1 MIKDNAGGGQED
13 NKRKMP
19 TAAAGNDRAEGRLK
33 SIKEKQE
40 TDTIMRDH
48 RTISIADQI
57 FEQLEKDILAGKYQR
72 GEVLSEMKLSEELGV
87 SRTPVREAIR
97 RLEQEHILEE
107 GTHGVVVVGISRAD
121 MLDMYEIRVQLE
133 GSAAARATEHITE
146 EQLKEMEEILELQRF
161 YIEKGN
167 PADNADN
174 IKDLDSRFHALIYRS
189 CGSMAY
195 CDTLLPM
202 HRKMTKFRKASVS
215 KKSRA
220 MDSLKEHIAI
230 LEALK
235 MREPELARSRT
246 VQHIIN
252 ARDSIKALPEI

>member
-1 MIKDNAGGGQED
+1 
-13 NKRKMP
+13 
-19 TAAAGNDRAEGRLK
+19 
-33 SIKEKQE
+33 
-40 TDTIMRDH
+40 MRDH

-57 FEQLEKDILAGKYQR
+57 FEQLEKEILGGKYQR
-72 GEVLSEMKLSEELGV
+72 GDILSEMKLSAELGV

-107 GTHGVVVVGISRAD
+107 TGHGLEVVGISRED
-121 MLDMYEIRVQLE
+121 MLDFYEIRVQLE
-133 GSAAARATEHITE
+133 GNAAARTSKHITE
-146 EQLKEMEEILELQRF
+146 EQLKEMEEILDLQRY

-174 IKDLDSRFHALIYRS
+174 IKDLDSQFHALIYRS

-195 CDTLLPM
+195 CDTLLSI

-220 MDSLKEHIAI
+220 MDSLKEHLAI

-246 VQHIIN
+246 VTHIIN
-252 ARDSIKALPEI
+252 ARDSIKALPNM

>member
-1 MIKDNAGGGQED
+1 MAV
-13 NKRKMP
+13 
-19 TAAAGNDRAEGRLK
+19 L
-33 SIKEKQE
+33 
-40 TDTIMRDH
+40 RDH

-57 FEQLEKDILAGKYQR
+57 FERLEKDILTGKYQH
-72 GEVLSEMKLSEELGV
+72 GDILSEMKLSAELGV

-97 RLEQEHILEE
+97 RLEQEHILRENGRGLE
-107 GTHGVVVVGISRAD
+107 VVGISRED

-133 GSAAARATEHITE
+133 GIAAARAATNITD
-146 EQLKEMEEILELQRF
+146 EQLKEMAEILELQRF
-161 YIEKGN
+161 YIEKTSVPGEY
-167 PADNADN
+167 ADD
-174 IKDLDSRFHALIYRS
+174 IKDLDSRFHGLIYRG

-220 MDSLKEHIAI
+220 THSYEEHMAI
-230 LEALK
+230 YEALK
-235 MREPELARSRT
+235 AHEPELARSRT

-252 ARDSIKALPEI
+252 ARDSIKAIQEV

>member
-1 MIKDNAGGGQED
+1 MAV
-13 NKRKMP
+13 
-19 TAAAGNDRAEGRLK
+19 L
-33 SIKEKQE
+33 
-40 TDTIMRDH
+40 RDH

-57 FEQLEKDILAGKYQR
+57 FEQLEKDILTGKYQR
-72 GEVLSEMKLSEELGV
+72 GDILSEMKLSAELGV

-97 RLEQEHILEE
+97 RLEQEHILRENGRGLE
-107 GTHGVVVVGISRAD
+107 VVGISRED

-133 GSAAARATEHITE
+133 GIAAARAATHITD
-146 EQLKEMEEILELQRF
+146 EQLKEMAEILELQRF
-161 YIEKGN
+161 YIEKTSVPGEY
-167 PADNADN
+167 ADD
-174 IKDLDSRFHALIYRS
+174 IKDLDSRFHGLIYRG

-220 MDSLKEHIAI
+220 THSYEEHMAI
-230 LEALK
+230 YEALK
-235 MREPELARSRT
+235 AHEPELARSRT

-252 ARDSIKALPEI
+252 ARDSIKAIQEV

>member
-1 MIKDNAGGGQED
+1 MAI
-13 NKRKMP
+13 
-19 TAAAGNDRAEGRLK
+19 
-33 SIKEKQE
+33 S
-40 TDTIMRDH
+40 RDH

-57 FEQLEKDILAGKYQR
+57 FEQLEKEILTGKYKR
-72 GEVLSEMKLSEELGV
+72 GELLSELKLSAELGV

-97 RLEQEHILEE
+97 RLEQEHIIRDTGRGLE
-107 GTHGVVVVGISRAD
+107 VVAISRED
-121 MLDMYEIRVQLE
+121 MLDMYEIRIQLE
-133 GSAAARATEHITE
+133 GNAAARAASHITDA
-146 EQLKEMEEILELQRF
+146 QLKEMEEILELQRF
-161 YIEKGN
+161 YIEKGGA
-167 PADNADN
+167 PGEYADD

-195 CDTLLPM
+195 EDTLTPM

-220 MDSLKEHIAI
+220 MLSYQEHVAI

-235 MREPELARSRT
+235 AHEPELARSRS

-252 ARDSIKALPEI
+252 ARDNIKEIPEEV

>member
-1 MIKDNAGGGQED
+1 MAV
-13 NKRKMP
+13 
-19 TAAAGNDRAEGRLK
+19 
-33 SIKEKQE
+33 
-40 TDTIMRDH
+40 MRDH

-57 FEQLEKDILAGKYQR
+57 FEQLEREILAGKYQR
-72 GEVLSEMKLSEELGV
+72 GEILSEMRLSAELGV

-97 RLEQEHILEE
+97 RLEQENILRENGRGIE
-107 GTHGVVVVGISRAD
+107 VVGISRED
-121 MLDMYEIRVQLE
+121 MLDMYEIRVALE
-133 GSAAARATEHITE
+133 GIAAGKAAQNITD

-161 YIEKGN
+161 YIEKKGE
-167 PADNADN
+167 PGEFADD

-220 MDSLKEHIAI
+220 LQSYQEHVAI
-230 LEALK
+230 YEAL
-235 MREPELARSRT
+235 RSHEPELARSRT

-252 ARDSIKALPEI
+252 ARDSIKAIPEV